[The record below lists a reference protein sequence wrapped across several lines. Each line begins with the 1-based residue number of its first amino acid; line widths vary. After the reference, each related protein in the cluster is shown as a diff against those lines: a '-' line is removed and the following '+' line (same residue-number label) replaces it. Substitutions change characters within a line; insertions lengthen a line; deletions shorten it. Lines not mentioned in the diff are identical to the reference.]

1 MKDRTYY
8 ILTTILILISLLRVN
23 GQENKLFC
31 ENEYLLFS
39 GFNKTIETDFSFFK
53 IRTDTKAKLE
63 TLVDS
68 IHCHYFEFLLNFEF
82 DSETTIPIRNYI
94 SYIIDC
100 EGPPPPPFTPR
111 HDIHLFLIG
120 TDTLFIQSDR
130 VEIEKLEEIILDFY
144 QSKTEEV
151 FARTFIS
158 LYWDNTINETVFQNT
173 LVQCLKAYSR
183 FVDNQ
188 SNLLYGQSICKLNQG
203 KLRDL
208 YKKFPFNIKTD
219 FYNDN
224 LYYMRVPPPPVP
236 VDEEN
241 NYINYDK

>member
-1 MKDRTYY
+1 M
-8 ILTTILILISLLRVN
+8 
-23 GQENKLFC
+23 
-31 ENEYLLFS
+31 FS
-39 GFNKTIETDFSFFK
+39 GFKKTMDYNFSFFE
-53 IRTDTKAKLE
+53 IRTDTKEKLE

-68 IHCHYFEFLLNFEF
+68 VYCHYIELLLNFEF
-82 DSETTIPIRNYI
+82 DSETTIPIKNYI
-94 SYIIDC
+94 NYIIDC
-100 EGPPPPPFTPR
+100 EGPPPPPYTPR

-144 QSKTEEV
+144 QSKTDEV
-151 FARTFIS
+151 VARAFIS
-158 LYWDNTINETVFQNT
+158 LYWDNTIDETFFQNA

-183 FVDNQ
+183 FVDFQ
-188 SNLLYGQSICKLNQG
+188 SNVIYGQSICKLNQE

-224 LYYMRVPPPPVP
+224 LYYMRVPPPPEP

-241 NYINYDK
+241 DFIYYDK